1 MAGLR
6 TVKIYAPVA
15 ALAVSLSVG
24 LLALATESASPRCS
38 PQDRA
43 AGRGPVRPAAPSPTG
58 PTGGHA
64 IKTDAPGTRPA
75 PKIPDPPA
83 PSEQPRREENAAPSG
98 RKQEASPALDLA
110 SLKKRLRETEA
121 LGFFTKLLLKNQVDD
136 LVEQFR
142 AFHRGRGGPR
152 LAELRERYDLLL
164 LKVLSLLQDS
174 DPPLACDISAS
185 REALWSLLA
194 DPAKFTACDLKR
206 GKPL

>member
-6 TVKIYAPVA
+6 TVKIYATVA

-24 LLALATESASPRCS
+24 LLALATESASLRCS
-38 PQDRA
+38 PD
-43 AGRGPVRPAAPSPTG
+43 SPE
-58 PTGGHA
+58 
-64 IKTDAPGTRPA
+64 
-75 PKIPDPPA
+75 
-83 PSEQPRREENAAPSG
+83 PSEQPRREENAASSG
-98 RKQEASPALDLA
+98 KKPASPALDLA

-121 LGFFTKLLLKNQVDD
+121 LGFFTKLSLKNQVDD

-142 AFHRGRGGPR
+142 AFHEGRGRPR

-164 LKVLSLLQDS
+164 LKVLSLLQES

-185 REALWSLLA
+185 RETLWNLLA

-206 GKPL
+206 GKPLWPHL

>member
-6 TVKIYAPVA
+6 TVKICATVA

-24 LLALATESASPRCS
+24 LLALATESASLRCTAH
-38 PQDRA
+38 DRA
-43 AGRGPVRPAAPSPTG
+43 AGER
-58 PTGGHA
+58 
-64 IKTDAPGTRPA
+64 
-75 PKIPDPPA
+75 
-83 PSEQPRREENAAPSG
+83 PRREENAAPSG
-98 RKQEASPALDLA
+98 RKQEASPALDLT
-110 SLKKRLRETEA
+110 SLKKRLRESEA
-121 LGFFTKLLLKNQVDD
+121 LGFFTKLSLKNQVDD

-152 LAELRERYDLLL
+152 LAALRERYDLLL

-206 GKPL
+206 EKPL